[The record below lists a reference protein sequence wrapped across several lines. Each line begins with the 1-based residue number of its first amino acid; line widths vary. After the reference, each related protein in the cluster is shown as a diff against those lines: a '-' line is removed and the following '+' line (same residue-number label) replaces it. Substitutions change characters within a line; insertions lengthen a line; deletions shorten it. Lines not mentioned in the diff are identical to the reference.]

1 MEKKYA
7 LTLDSDAFNAF
18 KSDFKTILNSTL
30 NTMQQKDVEEA
41 SIAVKFE
48 IKLEEG
54 YAPDLEV
61 TGYHADREI
70 IIPQFKHK
78 IVATMQLKN
87 EKSGYLNGSG
97 YELVWDKDSGAWIM
111 RNVDNR
117 QMSFEEC
124 SEAAEVLE
132 LPEAQKELP
141 EGELQE
147 DAENNEY
154 IDAEYEAIEDDYPY
168 QDPENSGELEAKP

>member
-41 SIAVKFE
+41 AISAKFE
-48 IKLEEG
+48 IRLEDG
-54 YAPDLEV
+54 LAPDLDI

-70 IIPQFKHK
+70 IVPQFKHK

-117 QMSFEEC
+117 QMSFEE
-124 SEAAEVLE
+124 EETEKEMLG
-132 LPEAQKELP
+132 LPESPKELP
-141 EGELQE
+141 EGESE
-147 DAENNEY
+147 DPEY
-154 IDAEYEAIEDDYPY
+154 IDAEFEEIKDDYPY
-168 QDPENSGELEAKP
+168 EEPGEHE